1 MPYTHHIFASYF
13 ASKTH
18 GPCLWWQ
25 NYGTLLRNKIHST
38 MTWCPRVDRPLEL
51 LFDLWIVD
59 RPVESGF
66 ALIAIAPRQIRHIG
80 EILHRVCR
88 ISGHRSIRM
97 RNMLRRGCQP
107 YSQGKQQADNGGQRD
122 YGIHTPLP
130 FLSPLTRL
138 LTPPAGTSGF
148 VATPIKQQWCIHE
161 IPPHSVSVM

>member
-1 MPYTHHIFASYF
+1 
-13 ASKTH
+13 
-18 GPCLWWQ
+18 
-25 NYGTLLRNKIHST
+25 
-38 MTWCPRVDRPLEL
+38 MTWRPRVDRPLEL